1 MHDLFSFIQ
10 PVLNFFGGYCPTP
23 QHRPSPPPPIPH
35 QKSNGP
41 SLRCYQVLQLFSGPE
56 LIILDSSHETTRYYY
71 SSPDMM
77 TVHPMVTPPPPSS
90 LLPFHQVPLTN
101 FWYPFILLGGEGYCE
116 SKLFC
121 TKTKHMTWPG
131 YKCRSLDPDS
141 TSLIIRPPCL
151 HKRRVQICKFFIQFP
166 PVEPTSILVQL
177 AVSLTGHL

>member
-1 MHDLFSFIQ
+1 MHDLFSSIE
-10 PVLNFFGGYCPTP
+10 PSLDFFRGLLPNTPTP
-23 QHRPSPPPPIPH
+23 PPPPAPIPH

-151 HKRRVQICKFFIQFP
+151 HKRREFMLNPF
-166 PVEPTSILVQL
+166 S
-177 AVSLTGHL
+177 

>member
-1 MHDLFSFIQ
+1 MHDLSSSIE
-10 PVLNFFGGYCPTP
+10 PVLDFFGGYCPTP
-23 QHRPSPPPPIPH
+23 QHPH

-77 TVHPMVTPPPPSS
+77 TVHPMVTPPPSS
-90 LLPFHQVPLTN
+90 LLPFHQVPLIN